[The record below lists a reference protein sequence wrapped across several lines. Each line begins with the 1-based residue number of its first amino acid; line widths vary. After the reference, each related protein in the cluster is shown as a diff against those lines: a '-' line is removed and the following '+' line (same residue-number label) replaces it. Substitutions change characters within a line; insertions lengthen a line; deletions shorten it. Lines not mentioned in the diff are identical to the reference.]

1 MKTHD
6 EMTEIV
12 VDIRKYLPEKEEEP
26 TSLLDSPAVRF
37 MSRLAG
43 YSLIFGGSLC
53 FVGSLIA
60 SPWLGIDSAFKGFAI
75 FVGFFTLGWLCF
87 PDRFYR

>member
-12 VDIRKYLPEKEEEP
+12 VDIRQYLPEKEEEP
-26 TSLLDSPAVRF
+26 TSFLDSRAVRV

-43 YSLIFGGSLC
+43 FSLILGGPAI
-53 FVGSLIA
+53 FVGSLFA
-60 SPWLGIDSAFKGFAI
+60 SPWLGIDTAFMGFAI